1 MNELERNLANLRL
14 AAPSAALD
22 RRMSDTFSVAART
35 VSLSRRTS
43 FWWWLAALA
52 ASGAVGALLLVSPW
66 PLHPRP
72 EQIVYRIEAK
82 GPMRLLLLEPPASA
96 NRLPRLVVNGST
108 P

>member
-1 MNELERNLANLRL
+1 MSELERDLANLRL

-22 RRMSDTFSVAART
+22 RRMHDTFSAATRT
-35 VSLSRRTS
+35 PSSLRRTS
-43 FWWWLAALA
+43 PWWWLGALA
-52 ASGAVGALLLVSPW
+52 ATGAVVTLLLVSPW

-82 GPMRLLLLEPPASA
+82 GPMRQLLLEPPASA

>member
-1 MNELERNLANLRL
+1 MSELERILANLRL

-22 RRMSDTFSVAART
+22 RRMSDMFSATTRT
-35 VSLSRRTS
+35 PPSLRRTS
-43 FWWWLAALA
+43 LGWWLGALA
-52 ASGAVGALLLVSPW
+52 ATGAVVTLLLVSPW

-82 GPMRLLLLEPPASA
+82 GPMRQLLLEPPASA

>member
-1 MNELERNLANLRL
+1 MSEFERDLANLRL

-22 RRMSDTFSVAART
+22 RRMHDTFSAATRT
-35 VSLSRRTS
+35 SSSPRRTS
-43 FWWWLAALA
+43 LGWQFVGLVAIGAA
-52 ASGAVGALLLVSPW
+52 VALLLVSPW

-82 GPMRLLLLEPPASA
+82 GPMRQLLLEPPASA
-96 NRLPRLVVNGST
+96 SRLPRLVVNGST

>member
-1 MNELERNLANLRL
+1 MSELERDLANLRL

-22 RRMSDTFSVAART
+22 RRMNDTFSAVTRP
-35 VSLSRRTS
+35 SPSSRRTS
-43 FWWWLAALA
+43 LGWWLVGVTAT
-52 ASGAVGALLLVSPW
+52 GAVAALLLVSPW

-82 GPMRLLLLEPPASA
+82 GLMRLMLLNPPASA
-96 NRLPRLVVNGST
+96 NRQPRLVVNGST